1 MLQKT
6 ASSRSLI
13 FPGKSPE
20 RTRGSEDYNVEML
33 SKETL
38 ETYRRMTPGERLA
51 LTFEMIRE
59 NTPYLLAGS
68 PDVVDRRF
76 ELLRRENDL
85 RNARLLAALQAMKP
99 RVDAGR

>member
-1 MLQKT
+1 
-6 ASSRSLI
+6 
-13 FPGKSPE
+13 
-20 RTRGSEDYNVEML
+20 
-33 SKETL
+33 
-38 ETYRRMTPGERLA
+38 
-51 LTFEMIRE
+51 MIRE

>member
-1 MLQKT
+1 MKFLRDPQDDPKPT
-6 ASSRSLI
+6 QR
-13 FPGKSPE
+13 P
-20 RTRGSEDYNVEML
+20 EDYNVGML

-99 RVDAGR
+99 RVGSG

>member
-13 FPGKSPE
+13 FPEKSPE

-38 ETYRRMTPGERLA
+38 ESYRRMTPGERLA

-59 NTPYLLAGS
+59 NTPYLLFKAI
-68 PDVVDRRF
+68 
-76 ELLRRENDL
+76 
-85 RNARLLAALQAMKP
+85 A
-99 RVDAGR
+99 

>member
-1 MLQKT
+1 MKFLRDPQEDPK
-6 ASSRSLI
+6 
-13 FPGKSPE
+13 
-20 RTRGSEDYNVEML
+20 RTRRPEDYNLEML

-85 RNARLLAALQAMKP
+85 RNARLLAALEAMRP
-99 RVDAGR
+99 RADTG

>member
-1 MLQKT
+1 MKFLRDPQEAPK
-6 ASSRSLI
+6 
-13 FPGKSPE
+13 P
-20 RTRGSEDYNVEML
+20 TRRPEDYNVEML

-76 ELLRRENDL
+76 ELLRRGNDL

-99 RVDAGR
+99 RVGSGR

>member
-1 MLQKT
+1 MLRKT

-13 FPGKSPE
+13 FPEKSPE

-38 ETYRRMTPGERLA
+38 ESYRRMTPGERLA

-59 NTPYLLAGS
+59 NTPYLLFKAI
-68 PDVVDRRF
+68 
-76 ELLRRENDL
+76 
-85 RNARLLAALQAMKP
+85 A
-99 RVDAGR
+99 

>member
-1 MLQKT
+1 MKFLRDPLEDPK
-6 ASSRSLI
+6 
-13 FPGKSPE
+13 
-20 RTRGSEDYNVEML
+20 RTRRPEDYNVEVV
-33 SKETL
+33 SKQSL

-85 RNARLLAALQAMKP
+85 RNARLLAALEAMRP
-99 RVDAGR
+99 RVGSGR